1 MAKKRSR
8 SRGFNWSLALFLL
21 PGLVL
26 YLVFL
31 VIPTVGALF
40 MSLTDWNG
48 VSNDFNF
55 VGLSNYRDIATDP
68 IFRESIGNN
77 VQFTLVVLVFQTLLS
92 LLLALMLVKN
102 TRPNIFYR
110 TLYFFP
116 TIIASV
122 SVALAWILM
131 YDPSI
136 GAINRLLTLVGLEGI
151 TQSWLGNRDIAIY
164 SLAFIQ
170 FWQHTGQVM
179 IIFIAGLQAI
189 PRDLYE
195 AAWMEGAS
203 RWQSFRYVTWP
214 MLAPAAA
221 IVVAYTTIQSFRAFD
236 LVIALTDGGPSNAT
250 EILSTWIYHQAFRD
264 FSFGFASTGAVVFLI
279 ILAVLTWLQ
288 FRILRVDQ

>member
-1 MAKKRSR
+1 MAKKRTPR
-8 SRGFNWSLALFLL
+8 RPFNWSLLPFVI
-21 PGLVL
+21 PGLIV
-26 YLVFL
+26 YTIFL
-31 VIPTVGALF
+31 VVPTVGALF
-40 MSLTDWNG
+40 MSFTDWNG
-48 VSNDFNF
+48 VSNDFSF
-55 VGLSNYRDIATDP
+55 VGLDNYGDIATDP
-68 IFRESIGNN
+68 IFRETISNN
-77 VQFTLVVLVFQTLLS
+77 VKFTLVVLICQTVLS

-102 TRPNIFYR
+102 TRPNVFYR
-110 TLYFFP
+110 VLFFFP

-136 GAINRLLTLVGLEGI
+136 GAINRVLTLVGLEGL
-151 TQSWLGNRDIAIY
+151 TQSWLGNRDIALY

-195 AAWMEGAS
+195 AAWLEGAG

-214 MLAPAAA
+214 LLAPAAA

-236 LVIALTDGGPSNAT
+236 LVIALTDGGPSGAT
-250 EILSTWIYHQAFRD
+250 EILSTWIYHEAFRD
-264 FSFGFASTGAVVFLI
+264 FSFGFASTGAVVFLV
-279 ILAVLTWLQ
+279 ILAVLTWVQ
-288 FRILRVDQ
+288 FRVLRVDQ